1 MASSDLEPLIFT
13 DTKDTE
19 GHYHELVNGNPN
31 YPIVIKSVLWLSVE
45 NYVQSQKFQG
55 TPLATKI
62 QKTYDTEQA
71 KELER
76 NSAVLDFVRHDWHK
90 VSTIWNYKYIV
101 STWFCSIIH
110 RLTKFL

>member
-1 MASSDLEPLIFT
+1 MTHCELEPLAFT

-19 GHYHELVNGNPN
+19 GHYHELVNANPN
-31 YPIVIKSVLWLSVE
+31 YPILIKSVLWLSVE
-45 NYVQSQKFQG
+45 NFVQAQKFQG

-71 KELER
+71 KSLER

-90 VSTIWNYKYIV
+90 VSYDFTI
-101 STWFCSIIH
+101 H
-110 RLTKFL
+110 